1 MSQENVEIVQR
12 QSRAFNRG
20 DLEEVFALTD
30 PDFEWWDRADDPGA
44 GVHRGRVGVM
54 EMLAEVAQSIVELR
68 IEPQE
73 FIDAGDFVVVPV
85 RVVGRGGASG
95 APFEEHEVQV
105 FQLRD
110 GKIVE
115 LREYREMEEALRA
128 VGLAG

>member
-1 MSQENVEIVQR
+1 
-12 QSRAFNRG
+12 
-20 DLEEVFALTD
+20 
-30 PDFEWWDRADDPGA
+30 
-44 GVHRGRVGVM
+44 M